1 MPFPPITPFLVLA
14 MWQHVVELEDGGEEP
29 IMEIREW
36 LDESGEQTSVD
47 VTDLGKV
54 RFAAACRPSEC

>member
-1 MPFPPITPFLVLA
+1 MRPSPKHATHLPVLA

-36 LDESGEQTSVD
+36 LDESGQQTSVN

-54 RFAAACRPSEC
+54 ISRQRVD